1 MMAEGGELLGLIFFN
16 SRAAFAIVLTIH
28 PIIEV
33 AFHEFG
39 FEIQHTDF
47 GTRAGKKFALDC
59 EGAFAVGGSVR
70 HYEEK
75 IPADGVH
82 KKNLFGHLKLKSIR
96 HNGIGFV
103 IQFDG
108 RASRKAS
115 PRIDNIRNASPPR
128 QAGGDGN
135 GWGNDTGGETKQD
148 GEGEKCFS

>member
-39 FEIQHTDF
+39 FEIQHADF

-70 HYEEK
+70 HVEEK

-82 KKNLFGHLKLKSIR
+82 KKNLFGHLELKSLR

-108 RASRKAS
+108 WLRRF
-115 PRIDNIRNASPPR
+115 RR
-128 QAGGDGN
+128 GL
-135 GWGNDTGGETKQD
+135 GNDTGGETKQN
-148 GEGEKCFS
+148 GEGEKCFHNASLP